1 MIREFLFAL
10 PILALTACGGGNDT
24 VTANEEADVVVS
36 EPTMSVY
43 GDSTVTAD
51 GALEPKEF
59 LAEMNGKDSL
69 KVKLRA
75 TIKETCQKKGCWMTL
90 DMENGEEMNVR
101 FKDYAFFVPKE
112 GVSGKKVIIDGYAFP
127 DTTSVAD
134 LRHLAE
140 DAGKPDSVIAAINE
154 PEFAINFEATGVL
167 IENE

>member
-1 MIREFLFAL
+1 MMRQFLLTL
-10 PILALTACGGGNDT
+10 PILALAACAGETNTTD
-24 VTANEEADVVVS
+24 AEVVVTPS
-36 EPTMSVY
+36 EMTVY
-43 GDSTVTAD
+43 GDSAITAD
-51 GALEPKEF
+51 GAIEPKEF

-112 GVSGKKVIIDGYAFP
+112 GVNGKKVIIDGYAFP

-134 LRHLAE
+134 LRHYAE
-140 DAGKPDSVIAAINE
+140 DAGKPDSIIAAITE

-167 IENE
+167 IEN